1 MLGFLFAV
9 RDVPSSTERCLFTYA
24 SAACCIQTSMLN
36 FRWLYVLASQTEETN
51 SDFVNWLSIV
61 SNLILGIYYYFEAY
75 QQQKSFGI
83 VVQRVT
89 KTDVHLRASYR
100 DWLLL
105 QSLTSISI
113 VLSMHIMAI
122 LAIFFFSDGVG
133 QVVLLMVINIGVL
146 LAVPTAAT
154 MGLEEHRTQGPAT
167 PANER
172 WRPACGVFPCVESRV
187 KSKKHS
193 KGCSNRRCRYTLS
206 VGGVATEP
214 DTAAVGVE
222 PGSQRRVPYIFFAC
236 CSILVL
242 ETPLYWLLTF
252 ADGKTLG
259 APQQL
264 MVHSNVLLLSYSISH
279 MVAPHTRCV
288 GQK

>member
-89 KTDVHLRASYR
+89 KTDVHLRSSYR

-122 LAIFFFSDGVG
+122 LAIFFFSVYCDS
-133 QVVLLMVINIGVL
+133 
-146 LAVPTAAT
+146 AD
-154 MGLEEHRTQGPAT
+154 
-167 PANER
+167 
-172 WRPACGVFPCVESRV
+172 WR
-187 KSKKHS
+187 
-193 KGCSNRRCRYTLS
+193 GCSSFKSTAPALPFSLRRLW
-206 VGGVATEP
+206 
-214 DTAAVGVE
+214 AVH
-222 PGSQRRVPYIFFAC
+222 
-236 CSILVL
+236 
-242 ETPLYWLLTF
+242 LL
-252 ADGKTLG
+252 
-259 APQQL
+259 
-264 MVHSNVLLLSYSISH
+264 
-279 MVAPHTRCV
+279 
-288 GQK
+288 